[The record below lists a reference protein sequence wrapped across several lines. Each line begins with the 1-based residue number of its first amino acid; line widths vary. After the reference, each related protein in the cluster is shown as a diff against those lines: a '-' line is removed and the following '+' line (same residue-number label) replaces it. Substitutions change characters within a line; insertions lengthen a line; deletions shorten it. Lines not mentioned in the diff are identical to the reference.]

1 VAAKALVVGGYFFL
15 LLLVGFFTQRRA
27 RAKEADYFL
36 ASRSLSPLL
45 LFITMAATNFSA
57 FTVFGFSGAGWRI
70 GYAFYPI
77 MAFGTGFMALSFF
90 VIGRPVWRLGREK
103 GLLTPPEL
111 ILDRLGSPTLRLV
124 FLAVLVAFT
133 LPYLAMQPMAA
144 GYALEGLLGIPYVWG
159 AVLVT
164 AVMLAYMLLGGMRAV
179 AWTAVVQGVM
189 MIVFLALALGVIA
202 AAHGGLTS
210 ANRSAAEAFPALFS
224 RPGGGSVFGPGVWL
238 GYLLLWLLCDPM
250 FPQLFQRFY
259 AARSLRALSLTA
271 TLYPLVTGGLFLCT
285 VSIGVIG
292 RLSYPTLESGA
303 ASDSIL
309 PMLLSKHAP
318 GVIEALVLTAGLA
331 ALMSTLDSQLLTL
344 SSMVSRDLLGPLLKR
359 RRVGEKGTFWIGK
372 ALVLVLGI
380 GGLLLALRLPGTLLD
395 IATESFTGFAV
406 LFPTVI
412 AALYWPRVTPAGAVA
427 SILVGEGLL
436 AAYRFNLLPSFG
448 TLPVVP
454 IVLATTVVLVAGSL
468 LSRRPKPR
476 PGGRVR
482 LTRGGIFAALGCLGL
497 FALANDVWSWGDAR
511 LGPLGFPLWV
521 WYAMALCVA
530 TAVLF
535 GVIGHVLDRP
545 EREAAERQE
554 LAEKGNAPGRRPAA

>member
-1 VAAKALVVGGYFFL
+1 MAAKALVVGGYFL
-15 LLLVGFFTQRRA
+15 VLLLVGFFTQRRA

-57 FTVFGFSGAGWRI
+57 FTVFGFSGAGWRM

-111 ILDRLGSPTLRLV
+111 VLDRLGSPTLRLL

-144 GYALEGLLGIPYVWG
+144 GYALQGLLGIPYAWG
-159 AVLVT
+159 AVLMM
-164 AVMLAYMLLGGMRAV
+164 AVMLAYLLLGGMRAV

-202 AAHGGLTS
+202 GAHGGLTS
-210 ANRSAAEAFPALFS
+210 ANRAAAEAFPALFS
-224 RPGGGSVFGPGVWL
+224 RPGGGGVFSPGVWL

-292 RLSYPTLESGA
+292 RLSYPALESGA

-318 GVIEALVLTAGLA
+318 GVVEALVLTAGLA

-344 SSMVSRDLLGPLLKR
+344 SSMVSRDLLGPLVRR

-454 IVLATTVVLVAGSL
+454 IVLATTVVLVVGSL
-468 LSRRPKPR
+468 VGRQPKPR

-482 LTRGGIFAALGCLGL
+482 LTRGGVLAALGCLAL
-497 FALANDVWSWGDAR
+497 FALGNDIWAWGDAR

-521 WYAMALCVA
+521 WYAIGLCVA
-530 TAVLF
+530 TAGLF
-535 GVIGHVLDRP
+535 GAMGYVLNRK
-545 EREAAERQE
+545 EREREE
-554 LAEKGNAPGRRPAA
+554 TTDVG

>member
-1 VAAKALVVGGYFFL
+1 MAAKALVVGGYFLL
-15 LLLVGFFTQRRA
+15 LLLVGFFTQRKA
-27 RAKEADYFL
+27 RAKESDYFL

-111 ILDRLGSPTLRLV
+111 ILDRLGSPVLRLL

-202 AAHGGLTS
+202 GAHGGLTS

-271 TLYPLVTGGLFLCT
+271 TLYPLITGGLFLCT

-309 PMLLSKHAP
+309 PLLLSKHAP

-359 RRVGEKGTFWIGK
+359 RRVDEKGTFWIGK
-372 ALVLVLGI
+372 AVVLVLGI

-436 AAYRFNLLPSFG
+436 AAYRFDLLPSFG

-454 IVLATTVVLVAGSL
+454 IVLATTVVLIVGSL
-468 LSRRPKPR
+468 LTRRRKPQ
-476 PGGRVR
+476 PGGHVR
-482 LTRGGIFAALGCLGL
+482 LTRGGILAALGCLGL
-497 FALANDVWSWGDAR
+497 FALANDVWAWGDSR

-545 EREAAERQE
+545 EREREGRQE
-554 LAEKGNAPGRRPAA
+554 PAEMGDALGTRPAA